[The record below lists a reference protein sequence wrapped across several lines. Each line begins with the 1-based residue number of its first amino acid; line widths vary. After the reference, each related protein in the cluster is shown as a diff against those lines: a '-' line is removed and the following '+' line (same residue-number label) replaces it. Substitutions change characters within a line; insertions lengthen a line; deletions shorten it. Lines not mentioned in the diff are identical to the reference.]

1 MEVWYQHQCC
11 DLNMLTQHHQFCT
24 VVEYIWLTIG
34 SSYTNTHAH
43 ADCYQPP
50 SLHGGDQ
57 LAGNEAKKH

>member
-34 SSYTNTHAH
+34 SSYTNTHTH
-43 ADCYQPP
+43 MQIGI
-50 SLHGGDQ
+50 SL
-57 LAGNEAKKH
+57 LPYTVEIN